1 MQSSRRIRR
10 DSEISRHS
18 PTQFYVPTC
27 IFNTQLS
34 SYETIVKFLK
44 ESYGL
49 SFQKIAEL
57 LGKKRQSAWRA
68 YQSASEKF
76 KQSFEVT
83 NLAYPI
89 PVSIFRHS
97 KLSLLETIVQF
108 LRDNYKLTNSEISAI
123 LMRDERNILTVHK
136 RAVRKELHGITA

>member
-1 MQSSRRIRR
+1 MQSSRRFRR
-10 DSEISRHS
+10 DRKISRHS
-18 PTQFYVPTC
+18 PTQFYVPSC
-27 IFNTQLS
+27 IFNTKLS

-44 ESYGL
+44 EAYGL
-49 SFQKIAEL
+49 GFQEIAQL

-68 YQSASEKF
+68 YQTASNLF

-83 NLAYPI
+83 NLSYPI

-108 LRDNYKLTNSEISAI
+108 LRDNYKLTNSEISAL

-136 RAVRKELHGITA
+136 RTVTKELHGITA